1 MKANEGQAGG
11 GAARA
16 LAWAG
21 ALSAAV
27 YLATFLFYVRGFRGY
42 TRTARE
48 VFIWLAVLPLL

>member
-1 MKANEGQAGG
+1 MQEKKEEMA

-16 LAWAG
+16 LAWTG

-42 TRTARE
+42 TRTARKDE
-48 VFIWLAVLPLL
+48 